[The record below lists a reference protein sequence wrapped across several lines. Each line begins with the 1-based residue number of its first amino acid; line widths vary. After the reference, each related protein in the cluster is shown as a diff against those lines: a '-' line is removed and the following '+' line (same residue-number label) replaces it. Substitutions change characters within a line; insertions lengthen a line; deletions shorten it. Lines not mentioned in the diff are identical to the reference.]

1 MRQRWQTSLV
11 LIALIASQN
20 LCSFARQ
27 IPPQKHFRSISRQQ
41 HEEDQP
47 VATQKVRQHNGDGH
61 LMNTVYLM
69 ISFTFNSWFVA
80 FCILLFIIYIY
91 ILRWNISTNIL
102 NNQSKLYSLFW
113 AFYDP
118 VVIYYELTFTTLMR
132 HFESL
137 RKMDIWKLR
146 RCSFSFLLPLLIIL
160 VLQIALQQYRK
171 LQQNRYPTFAF
182 FLFLFFLLLIYND
195 LNYNPVF
202 YTHWQRMVFFY
213 NTLTRVLASLIK
225 C

>member
-1 MRQRWQTSLV
+1 MQFFLYN
-11 LIALIASQN
+11 LISSIKSILII
-20 LCSFARQ
+20 LSFLW
-27 IPPQKHFRSISRQQ
+27 SSS
-41 HEEDQP
+41 
-47 VATQKVRQHNGDGH
+47 N
-61 LMNTVYLM
+61 
-69 ISFTFNSWFVA
+69 
-80 FCILLFIIYIY
+80 
-91 ILRWNISTNIL
+91 ILRAYVYN
-102 NNQSKLYSLFW
+102 
-113 AFYDP
+113 
-118 VVIYYELTFTTLMR
+118 LMR

-137 RKMDIWKLR
+137 RKMDTCKLR

-160 VLQIALQQYRK
+160 VLQIASQQYRK

-225 C
+225 Y